1 MNDEIIADSIRLI
14 DADGKQVGLVPI
26 NQGLEMAEE
35 SGLDLVEVSPNASP
49 PVCKILD
56 Y

>member
-14 DADGKQVGLVPI
+14 DADGEQVGLVPI

-35 SGLDLVEVSPNASP
+35 SGLDLVEVSLFVPTNVQAAR
-49 PVCKILD
+49 
-56 Y
+56 